1 MSTGWMNETLW
12 DKKKLYR
19 IMVTEIMEVKEET
32 VDGMQLVRTSE
43 ASL

>member
-1 MSTGWMNETLW
+1 M
-12 DKKKLYR
+12 YR